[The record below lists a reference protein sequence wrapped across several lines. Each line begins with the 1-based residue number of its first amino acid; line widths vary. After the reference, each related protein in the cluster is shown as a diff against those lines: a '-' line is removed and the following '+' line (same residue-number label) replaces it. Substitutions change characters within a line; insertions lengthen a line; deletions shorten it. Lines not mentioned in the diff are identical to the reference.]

1 MSNILKSVLL
11 SLLNTTQYKYKIH
24 SSYNCE
30 LINPLFAGLE
40 IVHNLTSQADY
51 ELWIN
56 LKDFD
61 LNEKYARY
69 DKFSLG
75 DAASNYVL
83 NVGDYKGNAG
93 RIQI

>member
-11 SLLNTTQYKYKIH
+11 SLLNATQLRYKIH
-24 SSYNCE
+24 LSYCE
-30 LINPLFAGLE
+30 LVNPLFVGLE
-40 IVHNLTSQADY
+40 LVHDLTSQADY

-61 LNEKYARY
+61 GNEKYARY
-69 DKFSLG
+69 DYFSLG

-83 NVGDYKGNAG
+83 NVGDYEGDAG
-93 RIQI
+93 RIHI